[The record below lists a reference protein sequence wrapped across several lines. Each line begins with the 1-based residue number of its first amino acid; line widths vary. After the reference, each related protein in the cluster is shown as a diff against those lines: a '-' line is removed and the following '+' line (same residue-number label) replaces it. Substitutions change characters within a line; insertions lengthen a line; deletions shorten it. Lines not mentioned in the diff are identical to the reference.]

1 MRGLGPLAL
10 VLVLVLSWLVCS
22 PPARADPGKLA
33 VVIGNNEG
41 SAGRR
46 PLRYAESD
54 AKKMHAVLTG
64 LGRFE
69 AHNTILH
76 QGATADQVWRSL
88 EQLERTIARR
98 KRQGAPR
105 SLLLIYF
112 SGHASKSALE
122 LGQTQLSFSRLRRFV
137 KSSKADVRVAV
148 IDACQSGQLV
158 ATKGGT
164 PGPGFRISLSDHMAS
179 QGYAIITSST
189 ADELSQESEAIRSST
204 FTHHFISALRG
215 AGDDSGD
222 DKVTLAEAYRYAYSR
237 TVAHTAANI
246 GGGQHPM
253 YDFKLSGRGDLVLT
267 SPKAFRS
274 GLRFTPRARGKLL
287 VLSRDRERVVGEFT
301 ARKKAPLRVALK
313 PGSYWVYLISGGEV
327 RRSRVV
333 VKANRFHA
341 LTRGELAR
349 HTPQKSVEK
358 GGLFAPRPT
367 HRLGG
372 GFLLRRMPLDGPL
385 LAYGAAVSYGVELP
399 SDLQPT
405 LTLTGAAAPD
415 SGLSEGYYELGV
427 HPGLSYTWLRF
438 WRHRLAAYAELR
450 VGYEFIAQA
459 QKDQQSRYTSGF
471 CYYGGLG
478 LRFPI
483 AGRWGGQ
490 ISAGAGGRLFELR
503 HQGWDHRLDL
513 QLMTGVVWQWS
524 SR

>member
-1 MRGLGPLAL
+1 MKSLGLL
-10 VLVLVLSWLVCS
+10 VALSWLLYS
-22 PPARADPGKLA
+22 AAALADPGKLA
-33 VVIGNNEG
+33 LVIGNNEG
-41 SAGRR
+41 RAGRP
-46 PLRYAESD
+46 PLRYAELD
-54 AKKMHAVLTG
+54 AKKTHDVLIG
-64 LGRFE
+64 PGRFDR
-69 AHNTILH
+69 NSTILH

-88 EQLERTIARR
+88 QRLERTVARR

-112 SGHASKSALE
+112 SGHASKTALE
-122 LGQTQLSFSRLRRFV
+122 LGRTELSFARLRRFI
-137 KSSKADVRVAV
+137 KRSKADVRVAV

-158 ATKGGT
+158 ATKGGK
-164 PGPGFRISLSDHMAS
+164 PGPGYQISLSDHMAS

-204 FTHHFISALRG
+204 FTHHFVSALRG

-253 YDFKLSGRGDLVLT
+253 YDFKLSGRGDVVLT
-267 SPKAFRS
+267 TPRAFRS
-274 GLRFTPRARGKLL
+274 GLRFTPRQRGKLL
-287 VLSRDRERVVGEFT
+287 VLSGDRERVVGEFA
-301 ARKKAPLRVALK
+301 ARKGAPLRVALR
-313 PGSYWVYLISGGEV
+313 PGSYWVYLIAGAKV
-327 RRSRVV
+327 RRARLMVT
-333 VKANRFHA
+333 ANRF
-341 LTRGELAR
+341 RELSLGAFADHR
-349 HTPQKSVEK
+349 PKASVAK
-358 GGLFAPRPT
+358 GGLFAPRPI

-372 GFLLRRMPLDGPL
+372 GFLLRRAPIEGPL
-385 LAYGAAVSYGVELP
+385 LAFGGAVSYGVELP
-399 SDLQPT
+399 MDLQPT
-405 LTLTGAAAPD
+405 ITVTGAAAPD

-459 QKDQQSRYTSGF
+459 SRDQQSRYTSSF
-471 CYYGGLG
+471 SYYGGIG

-483 AGRWGGQ
+483 AGRLGGQ
-490 ISAGAGGRLFELR
+490 IGAGAGGRLFELR

-513 QLMTGVVWQWS
+513 QLMTSVVWSWS